1 MTFIGII
8 SDNKSFDEIKE
19 NIPLENMKLIHINN
33 KSIDNI
39 KNITFETIII
49 NKELKNLEEKIN
61 VIENICNKSKY
72 LIINTDIKLD
82 LNLGNNKKINIITY
96 GLNQKATVTIS
107 SITDNSILIDL
118 QRNIKNKFGEMV
130 EVGEKQVKT
139 SEIDN
144 KRTYEIL
151 IIYIILA
158 IYNKRIILKTQ
169 ENSNFFE

>member
-49 NKELKNLEEKIN
+49 NKKLNNLEEKIN
-61 VIENICNKSKY
+61 IIENICNKSKY

-82 LNLGNNKKINIITY
+82 LNLDNNKKINIITY

-118 QRNIKNKFGEMV
+118 QRNINNLYNI
-130 EVGEKQVKT
+130 
-139 SEIDN
+139 S
-144 KRTYEIL
+144 
-151 IIYIILA
+151 YI
-158 IYNKRIILKTQ
+158 
-169 ENSNFFE
+169 

>member
-49 NKELKNLEEKIN
+49 NKELKSLEEKIN
-61 VIENICNKSKY
+61 VIEKICNKAKY
-72 LIINTDIKLD
+72 LVINTDIKLD
-82 LNLGNNKKINIITY
+82 LNLDNNKKINIITY

-118 QRNIKNKFGEMV
+118 QRNIKNKFGEII

-139 SEIDN
+139 REIGN
-144 KRTYEIL
+144 KKTYEIL

-158 IYNKRIILKTQ
+158 IYNKA
-169 ENSNFFE
+169 

>member
-19 NIPLENMKLIHINN
+19 NIQLENMKLIHINN

-82 LNLGNNKKINIITY
+82 LNLDNNKKINIITY

-118 QRNIKNKFGEMV
+118 QRNIKNKFGEMI

-139 SEIDN
+139 SETCN

-151 IIYIILA
+151 IIYTILA
-158 IYNKRIILKTQ
+158 IYNKRIILKI
-169 ENSNFFE
+169 

>member
-8 SDNKSFDEIKE
+8 SDNKSFEEIKE
-19 NIPLENMKLIHINN
+19 DISLENMKLIHINN

-49 NKELKNLEEKIN
+49 NKELKSLEEKIN

-82 LNLGNNKKINIITY
+82 LNLDNNKKINIITY

-107 SITDNSILIDL
+107 SITDSSILIDL
-118 QRNIKNKFGEMV
+118 QRNIKSKSGEII
-130 EVGEKQVKT
+130 EVGEKQVKA
-139 SEIDN
+139 SGIGN
-144 KRTYEIL
+144 SRIYEIL
-151 IIYIILA
+151 ILYIILS
-158 IYNKRIILKTQ
+158 IYNNHIMSKNAGK
-169 ENSNFFE
+169 F

>member
-49 NKELKNLEEKIN
+49 NKKLNNLEEKIN
-61 VIENICNKSKY
+61 IIENICNKSKY

-82 LNLGNNKKINIITY
+82 LNLDNNKKINIITY

-118 QRNIKNKFGEMV
+118 QRNIKNKFGKII

-139 SEIDN
+139 GEISN